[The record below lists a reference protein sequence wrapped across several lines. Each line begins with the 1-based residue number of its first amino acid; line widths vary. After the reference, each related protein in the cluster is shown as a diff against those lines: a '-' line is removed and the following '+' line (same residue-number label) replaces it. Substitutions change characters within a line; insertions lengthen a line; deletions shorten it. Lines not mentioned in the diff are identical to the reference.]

1 MALRGDM
8 GWNSCY
14 VKSKTEVF
22 RMWIKLRN
30 VSDDRILK
38 TVHKCSKRNTRG
50 WESRVLKLADNLNVT
65 NIINDQNLPIGFA
78 LDSVKT
84 NLCNRDAEKW
94 TQELNK

>member
-14 VKSKTEVF
+14 VKPKSEVF

-38 TVHKCSKRNTRG
+38 TVHKWLKRNTRC
-50 WESRVLKLADNLNVT
+50 WERKIIKRWIKQGFFFNGPGLDTHCFYCDLAVLAT
-65 NIINDQNLPIGFA
+65 ARAHI
-78 LDSVKT
+78 
-84 NLCNRDAEKW
+84 
-94 TQELNK
+94 